1 MIAKMNLCHLGAG
14 AFGAVHKAVW
24 RDCDVAVKLLSNTQN
39 ITKVYEKRKNS
50 YFNSYSQ
57 CVCSYITESRK

>member
-1 MIAKMNLCHLGAG
+1 MNLCHLGAG

-39 ITKVYEKRKNS
+39 ITKVCQKKERIVISIHIHNVFVHISK
-50 YFNSYSQ
+50 
-57 CVCSYITESRK
+57 SRK